1 MKFLLSAIWK
11 KEFWLG
17 DDKVKNLLL
26 IAYLDLKESIRAK
39 WFIVYSLVFGGMIAL
54 FFIAGVTQSQVMGFS
69 GLSRL
74 LLMYIQVTIVIL
86 PIFILI
92 TTVRSIS
99 GDRDTH
105 ILEYM
110 LSFPISLKQY
120 YWGKIL
126 GRFITVFLPVFFA
139 MVFAIIYGVFIGA
152 DIPWDIFILYTGLLF
167 SLTSAFLGIAFFISS
182 FVKTSEIAL
191 GISFF
196 IWIFLLAFLDIALIS
211 LMMQNRFDESLIIT
225 IALLNPMEIFRVA
238 AISLFDPSLTVM
250 GPVAFYILDT
260 FKQTIF
266 VLISIAYPIILGL
279 VFAFLGYFIF
289 AKKDLV

>member
-1 MKFLLSAIWK
+1 M
-11 KEFWLG
+11 
-17 DDKVKNLLL
+17 KNLLL

-39 WFIVYSLVFGGMIAL
+39 WFLVYSLVFGGMIAL

-74 LLMYIQVTIVIL
+74 LLMYIQITIVIL
-86 PIFILI
+86 PIFILV

-99 GDRDTH
+99 GDRDNH

-139 MVFAIIYGVFIGA
+139 MILAVIYGVIIGA
-152 DIPWDIFILYTGLLF
+152 SVPWDILFLYSGLLF
-167 SLTSAFLGIAFFISS
+167 ALSSAFLGIAFFISS
-182 FVKTSEIAL
+182 FVKSSEVAL

-196 IWIFLLAFLDIALIS
+196 VWIFLLAFIDIALIS
-211 LMMQNRFDESLIIT
+211 LMMQNRYEESMIIA
-225 IALLNPMEIFRVA
+225 IALINPMEIFRVA
-238 AISLFDPSLTVM
+238 AISLFDPELTVM

-260 FKQTIF
+260 FNQSVF
-266 VLISIAYPIILGL
+266 VLFSILYPVLFGL
-279 VFAFLGYFIF
+279 AFAVFGYKIF
-289 AKKDLV
+289 SKKDLV

>member
-1 MKFLLSAIWK
+1 M
-11 KEFWLG
+11 
-17 DDKVKNLLL
+17 KNLFL

-39 WFIVYSLVFGGMIAL
+39 WFLIYTLVFGGMIAL

-120 YWGKIL
+120 YWGKFL

-139 MVFAIIYGVFIGA
+139 MVFAIVYGLFIKA
-152 DIPWDIFILYTGLLF
+152 EIPWDIFLQYTALLF
-167 SLTSAFLGIAFFISS
+167 SLTSAFLGIAFFISA
-182 FVKTSEIAL
+182 FVKSSEIAL

-196 IWIFLLAFLDIALIS
+196 IWIFLLAFIDIALIS
-211 LMMQNRFDESLIIT
+211 LMMQSRLEESLIIA

-238 AISLFDPSLTVM
+238 AISLFDPALTVM

-260 FKQTIF
+260 FSQLTF
-266 VLISIAYPIILGL
+266 VLVSIVYPVILGL
-279 VFAFLGYFIF
+279 VFAFLGFAIF

>member
-1 MKFLLSAIWK
+1 M
-11 KEFWLG
+11 
-17 DDKVKNLLL
+17 KNLSL
-26 IAYLDLKESIRAK
+26 IAFLDLKESIRAK
-39 WFIVYSLVFGGMIAL
+39 WFVIYSLVFGGMIAL

-99 GDRDTH
+99 GDRDNH

-110 LSFPISLKQY
+110 LSFPISLRQY

-139 MVFAIIYGVFIGA
+139 MVIAIIYGALIGA
-152 DIPWDIFILYTGLLF
+152 SIPWNIFFLYTGLLF
-167 SLTSAFLGIAFFISS
+167 SLSSAFLGIAFFVSS
-182 FVKTSEIAL
+182 FVKSSEVAL

-196 IWIFLLAFLDIALIS
+196 VWIFLLAFIDIALIS
-211 LMMQNRFDESLIIT
+211 LMMQSRIDEGIIIT

-238 AISLFDPSLTVM
+238 AISLFDPELTVM
-250 GPVAFYILDT
+250 GPVAFYILDSL
-260 FKQTIF
+260 KQTTF
-266 VLISIAYPIILGL
+266 VLLSVLYPFVLG
-279 VFAFLGYFIF
+279 VMFALFGYAIF